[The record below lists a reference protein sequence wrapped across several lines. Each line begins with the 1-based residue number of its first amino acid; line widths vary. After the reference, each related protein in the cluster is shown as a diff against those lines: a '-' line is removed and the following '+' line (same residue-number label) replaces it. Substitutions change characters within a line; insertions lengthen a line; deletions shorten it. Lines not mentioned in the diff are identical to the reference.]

1 MFKTYQYIFVVFL
14 CTLSFTSY
22 ALEDS
27 CTKTLDLNVKAWEIA
42 ENTKK
47 LVPTTELKLPSL
59 SSDVIALLRE
69 SIPDCEVLEKVRK
82 AEK

>member
-1 MFKTYQYIFVVFL
+1 MFKTYQYIFSAFL
-14 CTLSFTSY
+14 CTLSFSSY

-27 CTKTLDLNVKAWEIA
+27 CTKALDHNVKAWEIA

-47 LVPTTELKLPSL
+47 LVPTAEVKLPNLSL
-59 SSDVIALLRE
+59 DEVALLRE
-69 SIPDCEVLEKVRK
+69 SIPDCEVLDKVRK